1 MSSNEEIF
9 QAINAMS
16 EGLKKEISSLRDAIN
31 ANPFTA
37 VDGFSA
43 DRRIEEANLMAHQ
56 LSQLSRHI
64 QKTKREIA
72 TMPDGHEEHP
82 LTRLTNSANFELDGI
97 VKATEEATEQIMN
110 SSEAIEALVKRL
122 RNITSTTERDE
133 IADAIGTEIVRV
145 YEHCNFQDV
154 TGQRISK
161 VVKSLDYLSER
172 INSMV
177 EIWEDA
183 SMDDVAPSL
192 GKGANQSSQGDI
204 DQLFN

>member
-1 MSSNEEIF
+1 MSSNDEIF
-9 QAINAMS
+9 QAINS
-16 EGLKKEISSLRDAIN
+16 LGEGLKKEISSLREAIN

-72 TMPDGHEEHP
+72 SMPEGPAEHP
-82 LTRLTNSANFELDGI
+82 LARLTNSANFELDAI

-110 SSEAIEALVKRL
+110 SSDAIEALVKRL

-133 IADAIGTEIVRV
+133 IADAIGTETVRI

-161 VVKSLDYLSER
+161 VVKSLDYLTER
-172 INSMV
+172 ISTMV
-177 EIWEDA
+177 EIWEDT
-183 SMDDVAPSL
+183 SL
-192 GKGANQSSQGDI
+192 VDAVPQPATKLTVSSQGDI
-204 DQLFN
+204 DQLFK

>member
-1 MSSNEEIF
+1 MSSNDEIF
-9 QAINAMS
+9 QAITAMG
-16 EGLKKEISSLRDAIN
+16 EGLKKEITSLREAIN

-37 VDGFSA
+37 IDGFST

-64 QKTKREIA
+64 QKTRREIA
-72 TMPDGHEEHP
+72 ILPEGQSEHP
-82 LTRLTNSANFELDGI
+82 LARLTNSANFELDGI
-97 VKATEEATEQIMN
+97 VKATEEATDQIMN

-133 IADAIGTEIVRV
+133 IADAISTETVRI

-177 EIWEDA
+177 EIWEDVSLPEVVA
-183 SMDDVAPSL
+183 THVAPKS
-192 GKGANQSSQGDI
+192 NSSQGDI